1 MPPTVPSTAP
11 RPTPTPPDP
20 PAPQAGL
27 SERLD
32 EVSRAFGDP
41 TRRAIYFEVVD
52 SGSTTVAHIADR
64 FGVHPNVARHH
75 LERLLVDGY
84 LEVAA
89 PEAHSRRGAGRP
101 SKRYVPSAKE
111 VGLGVETAH
120 DEHLLVELL
129 LATLTTLEPAD
140 ASRLAE
146 QAGAE
151 YGRRLASSSLTPD
164 QQCESHDQ
172 LLASVAA
179 SLSDHG
185 FAATANP
192 GNDEIVSEACP
203 FGEIA
208 QRFPHVVCA
217 LDHGM
222 VRGMVEHLSG
232 TPVEIR
238 QGRSRAQGDAACATS
253 F

>member
-1 MPPTVPSTAP
+1 MPS
-11 RPTPTPPDP
+11 RSTPTPPDP
-20 PAPQAGL
+20 PAAQAGL

-41 TRRAIYFEVVD
+41 TRRAIYFDVVQ
-52 SGSTTVAHIADR
+52 SGAATVAGVADR

-75 LERLLVDGY
+75 LERLLEDGY
-84 LEVAA
+84 LEVA
-89 PEAHSRRGAGRP
+89 PPQPRTRRGAGRP
-101 SKRYVPSAKE
+101 SKRYVPSTKE
-111 VGLGVETAH
+111 VGLGVEAAR

-129 LATLTTLEPAD
+129 LATLTTLAPAD

-146 QAGAE
+146 RAGAE

-164 QQCESHDQ
+164 QQCESRDQ

-185 FAATANP
+185 FAATADP
-192 GNDEIVSEACP
+192 GSSEIVSTECP
-203 FGEIA
+203 FGELA

-232 TPVEIR
+232 TPIEIR
-238 QGRSRAQGDAACATS
+238 RDRSRAQGDTACATS

>member
-1 MPPTVPSTAP
+1 MPIRQPAAAP
-11 RPTPTPPDP
+11 QP
-20 PAPQAGL
+20 PAPDSGL

-41 TRRAIYFEVVD
+41 TRRAIYFDVVE
-52 SGSTTVAHIADR
+52 SPGTTVAEVAER

-75 LERLLVDGY
+75 LERLLDEGY
-84 LEVAA
+84 LEVAPA
-89 PEAHSRRGAGRP
+89 DGTGRRGAGRP
-101 SKRYVPSAKE
+101 SKRYVASAKE
-111 VGLGVETAH
+111 VGLGIEAAHH

-129 LATLTTLEPAD
+129 LTTLTTLEPSE

-146 QAGAE
+146 KAGVE
-151 YGRRLASSSLTPD
+151 YGRRLASSSLTAEER
-164 QQCESHDQ
+164 CESRDT

-185 FAATANP
+185 FAAKVDP
-192 GNDEIVSEACP
+192 GSAEIVSEECP

-238 QGRSRAQGDAACATS
+238 RERSRAQGDAACATS

>member
-1 MPPTVPSTAP
+1 MTT
-11 RPTPTPPDP
+11 TPAQP
-20 PAPQAGL
+20 PATSSLL
-27 SERLD
+27 SDRLD

-41 TRRAIYFEVVD
+41 TRRAIYFDVVEA
-52 SGSTTVAHIADR
+52 GGATVAGVADR

-75 LERLLVDGY
+75 LERLLDDGY
-84 LEVAA
+84 LEVAPPDA
-89 PEAHSRRGAGRP
+89 SSRRGAGRP
-101 SKRYVPSAKE
+101 SKRYVASSKE
-111 VGLGVETAH
+111 VGLGVEAAH
-120 DEHLLVELL
+120 RDEHLLVELL
-129 LATLTTLEPAD
+129 LATLTTLEPVD

-146 QAGAE
+146 QAGVE

-164 QQCESHDQ
+164 ERCESRDQ

-185 FAATANP
+185 FAAKADP
-192 GNDEIVSEACP
+192 ASAEIVSEECP
-203 FGEIA
+203 FGEVA
-208 QRFPHVVCA
+208 QRYPHVVCA

-222 VRGMVEHLSG
+222 VRGMVEQLSG

-238 QGRSRAQGDAACATS
+238 RERSRAQGDTACTTS

>member
-1 MPPTVPSTAP
+1 MTSPSPAP
-11 RPTPTPPDP
+11 RPDRSTV
-20 PAPQAGL
+20 AAGL

-41 TRRAIYFEVVD
+41 TRRSIYFAVREHGDATV
-52 SGSTTVAHIADR
+52 SGIADR

-75 LERLLVDGY
+75 LERLLEDGY
-84 LEVAA
+84 LAVAP
-89 PEAHSRRGAGRP
+89 PEEATRRGAGRP
-101 SKRYVPSAKE
+101 SKRYVVSAKE
-111 VGLGVETAH
+111 VGFGVEAPH
-120 DEHLLVELL
+120 RDEHLLLELL

-146 QAGAE
+146 AAGVE
-151 YGRRLASSSLTPD
+151 YGRRLASASMSED
-164 QQCESHDQ
+164 QRSESREQ
-172 LLASVAA
+172 MLASVAA

-185 FAATANP
+185 FAASADPAGTA
-192 GNDEIVSEACP
+192 IVSHECP
-203 FGEIA
+203 FGEVA

-222 VRGMVEHLSG
+222 VRGMVEQRSG

-238 QGRSRAQGDAACATS
+238 RGHSRAQGDADCVTA

>member
-1 MPPTVPSTAP
+1 MPSRQPMTTQH
-11 RPTPTPPDP
+11 P
-20 PAPQAGL
+20 PAPTAGL

-41 TRRAIYFEVVD
+41 TRRAIYFDVAEAP
-52 SGSTTVAHIADR
+52 GATVAEVAER

-75 LERLLVDGY
+75 LERLLDEGY
-84 LEVAA
+84 LDVA
-89 PEAHSRRGAGRP
+89 PSDGTGRRGAGRP
-101 SKRYVPSAKE
+101 SKRYVASEKQ
-111 VGLGVETAH
+111 VGLDVDAAH
-120 DEHLLVELL
+120 RDEHLLVELL
-129 LATLTTLEPAD
+129 LTTLTTLDPSE

-146 QAGAE
+146 KAGVE
-151 YGRRLASSSLTPD
+151 YGRRLASSSLTAE
-164 QQCESHDQ
+164 QRCESRDT

-185 FAATANP
+185 FAAKVDA
-192 GNDEIVSEACP
+192 GAAEIVSEECP

-238 QGRSRAQGDAACATS
+238 RERSRAQGDAACATS

>member
-1 MPPTVPSTAP
+1 M
-11 RPTPTPPDP
+11 
-20 PAPQAGL
+20 GL

-41 TRRAIYFEVVD
+41 TRRAIYFAVREAAD
-52 SGSTTVAHIADR
+52 ATVTGIAER

-75 LERLLVDGY
+75 LERLLDDGY
-84 LEVAA
+84 LEVAP
-89 PEAHSRRGAGRP
+89 PEEGSRRGAGRP
-101 SKRYVPSAKE
+101 SKRYTVSAKE
-111 VGLGVETAH
+111 VGLGVEASH
-120 DEHLLVELL
+120 RDEHLLVELL

-146 QAGAE
+146 QAGVE

-164 QQCESHDQ
+164 ERCASRDQ
-172 LLASVAA
+172 MLASVAA

-185 FAATANP
+185 FAASADP
-192 GNDEIVSEACP
+192 ASAEIVSHECP

-238 QGRSRAQGDAACATS
+238 GGRSRAQGDADCVTA